1 MTAPIEIFRK
11 LFAEGELEEL
21 LEKAFETLRKYTEMI
36 ENPEKDSFNQ
46 AYRMA
51 VFYSLDIA
59 HIYDLLGD
67 REKAE
72 KHYRATI
79 EYLDCADF
87 QPLWIRIECLDVL
100 GKHKE
105 ALEAAL
111 DDSHYTKLGLAK
123 LYEKAGKHDVA
134 REIYTELA
142 MEQSKK
148 AIKSKFLPL
157 LFLQH
162 ASDLWARAQRTEEA
176 RKYNERAVKAWERMK
191 DRIERSLHT
200 IEEAWL
206 FEEVGYIYEQ
216 AGKIEIAINYYKKAK
231 AEYELAYTED
241 FTATGA
247 HQVDGD
253 WDYYARCFYFQ
264 LPEILKIELSLEY
277 SMMFDFR
284 RIKYRMLNLEEKMR
298 G

>member
-1 MTAPIEIFRK
+1 
-11 LFAEGELEEL
+11 
-21 LEKAFETLRKYTEMI
+21 MI
-36 ENPEKDSFNQ
+36 ENPEKNSFNQ

-51 VFYSLDIA
+51 AFYSLDIA

-67 REKAE
+67 REKAQQY
-72 KHYRATI
+72 YRTTI

-87 QPLWIRIECLDVL
+87 QPLWIRIECLNVL

-123 LYEKAGKHDVA
+123 LYEKAGKHDFA

-148 AIKSKFLPL
+148 AIKSKFLSL

-162 ASDLWARAQRTEEA
+162 ASDLWARAQNPEEA
-176 RKYNERAVKAWERMK
+176 RKYNERAIKAWKRMK
-191 DRIERSLHT
+191 DKMERPLHT

-206 FEEVGYIYEQ
+206 FEEVGYIYE
-216 AGKIEIAINYYKKAK
+216 
-231 AEYELAYTED
+231 
-241 FTATGA
+241 
-247 HQVDGD
+247 
-253 WDYYARCFYFQ
+253 
-264 LPEILKIELSLEY
+264 LSLKSLLTKEDILVHI
-277 SMMFDFR
+277 FWILLTAVCQDFKHSAR
-284 RIKYRMLNLEEKMR
+284 TILGTNMVDSPFSTDLNTENFKENR
-298 G
+298 SFRNRDEI